1 MSDQEKKAG
10 FSTDQQ
16 HIAGVYAK
24 SLIDAAEKA
33 GNTETVLE
41 QLDSFVVDVLGS
53 IVRLADALESPRVS
67 QEDKTRLID
76 SALSGKADPTLVN
89 FLKVLN
95 AHSRLDCLRA
105 INSRARSL
113 FNELRGRV
121 EAFVTVAD
129 EMPQDIESSVAEKLK
144 SMLGKEVILNVKTDP
159 EIIGGMIVKV
169 DDTVYDSSVA
179 NQLAQVREAALE
191 RTVQKV
197 RNSLET
203 FAAETENESN

>member
-10 FSTDQQ
+10 FNTDQQ
-16 HIAGVYAK
+16 YIAGVYAK

-53 IVRLADALESPRVS
+53 IARLADALESPRVS

-105 INSRARSL
+105 VNSRARSL

-129 EMPQDIESSVAEKLK
+129 EMPQEIESSVAEKLK